1 MPVLAGGEQDD
12 APRLADR
19 EGRPN
24 VLTEIQ
30 CFESDGVGPV
40 LLDEVAQTCVQR
52 GQPALGGQPGGGGDD
67 PAVGGDEPMA
77 TPNDDSKAAV
87 GEAGIDAE
95 DHHRTVILR
104 GGPDAFPRPGRPGCQ
119 GTDHLSTPSTF
130 G

>member
-1 MPVLAGGEQDD
+1 VLVE
-12 APRLADR
+12 
-19 EGRPN
+19 
-24 VLTEIQ
+24 
-30 CFESDGVGPV
+30 
-40 LLDEVAQTCVQR
+40 EVAEAGVES
-52 GQPALGGQPGGGGDD
+52 GQPALGGQPCGGGDD

-104 GGPDAFPRPGRPGCQ
+104 GGPDASLRPVRPGCQ
-119 GTDHLSTPSTF
+119 GPDHVSTPSTF